1 VPDPTD
7 AIARRAALRFA
18 LGAIAL
24 GAAAAPVLAQ
34 DFAAAK
40 RAYDEADYDR
50 ALQLLRPLAQRGD
63 REAQFLLAEIHY
75 FGHGS
80 TEKNDAEAVKY
91 YEQAARQGHVEAM
104 FRLGYLYASGQGVE
118 QSGAR
123 AAEWYVRAAN
133 GGKLEAAIALAEM
146 YTDGLIVPGDERRA
160 RQWWTVAAVRG
171 SAEGAFNLALNYM
184 STEKI
189 PREHRR
195 AYAWLIIAERRGSKN
210 AAEFRRKSVAHFSPQ
225 EVKRGTAWAQEYFQT
240 RRLPEGMRD

>member
-7 AIARRAALRFA
+7 AVARRAALR
-18 LGAIAL
+18 LAL
-24 GAAAAPVLAQ
+24 GAAALALAAAPASAQ
-34 DFAAAK
+34 DLAAAK

-63 REAQFLLAEIHY
+63 REAQFLVGEIHY
-75 FGHGS
+75 FGHGN
-80 TEKNDAEAVKY
+80 TEKNDTEAARF
-91 YEQAARQGHVEAM
+91 YELAARQGHVEAM

-118 QSGAR
+118 QNGAR

-133 GGKLEAAIALAEM
+133 GGKLEAVIALAEM

-210 AAEFRRKSVAHFSPQ
+210 AAEFRVKSVARFSPQ
-225 EVKRGTAWAQEYFQT
+225 EIRRGTVWAQEYFQT
-240 RRLPEGMRD
+240 RTLPEGMRD